1 MKDLGNMSYAATL
14 IYEDNQ
20 GAIEL
25 SKNPKHHNRTKHID
39 ISYHFVHE
47 KVASNEIA
55 AEYCP
60 SEEMLADIMTKGLPK
75 ISFEK
80 MRTALGVQETV

>member
-1 MKDLGNMSYAATL
+1 MKDVGNMATAATL

-25 SKNPKHHNRTKHID
+25 SKIPKHHNRTKHID

-47 KVASNEIA
+47 KVASNQIA
-55 AEYCP
+55 VEYCL
-60 SEEMLADIMTKGLPK
+60 SEEMLADIMTKRLPK
-75 ISFEK
+75 VGFEK
-80 MRTALGVQETV
+80 LRTALGVQETV